1 MSFLNRS
8 FKLSLPI
15 HPTHLLAQVVNLKE
29 AAKRI
34 HDDAVAAGD
43 GIDVA
48 IIQLTALKKAAVFVQ
63 QSTEAILEDK

>member
-1 MSFLNRS
+1 MFGT
-8 FKLSLPI
+8 KLKFPLPA
-15 HPTHLLAQVVNLKE
+15 HPAHLLTQVANLKE
-29 AAKRI
+29 VAKRI

-63 QSTEAILEDK
+63 QSTAAILEDK